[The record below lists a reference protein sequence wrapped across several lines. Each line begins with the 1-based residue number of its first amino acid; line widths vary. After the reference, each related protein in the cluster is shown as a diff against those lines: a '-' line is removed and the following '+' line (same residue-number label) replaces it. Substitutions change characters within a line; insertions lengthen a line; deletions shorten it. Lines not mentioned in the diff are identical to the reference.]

1 MINQSHLLRL
11 MLRMKRFKQYREFPL
26 GVAISGPVE
35 VMGLAL
41 DGTVKYHN
49 VYKQPGETGRRLLK
63 AFLLQRLKLQ
73 ELLGDYSISRWRNNN
88 DLQRCKWKCQVLV
101 RERKQK

>member
-1 MINQSHLLRL
+1 MVYNDEELYKFDPSIDDKPEPFAKVNV
-11 MLRMKRFKQYREFPL
+11 KNEKFNFPW

-35 VMGLAL
+35 VMGWL

-73 ELLGDYSISRWRNNN
+73 ELPRR
-88 DLQRCKWKCQVLV
+88 LQHFKVEK
-101 RERKQK
+101 